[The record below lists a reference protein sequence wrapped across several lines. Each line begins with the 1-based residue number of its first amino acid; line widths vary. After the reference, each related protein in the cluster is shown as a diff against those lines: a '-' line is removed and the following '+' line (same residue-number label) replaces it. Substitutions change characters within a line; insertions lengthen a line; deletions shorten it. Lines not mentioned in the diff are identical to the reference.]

1 MKLKSLLPLAVLAIV
16 IWSCSSD
23 SENTSS
29 DTSEAIT
36 YEWQIV
42 DSLDF
47 EYLGDPVLG
56 AVNEAA
62 NRAAFYN
69 YAESNIL
76 ISDLDGNLMAE
87 FKKNEDTPDSYGFML
102 ELPGF
107 FDNESITVLGMSGV
121 FIYDLEGNLI
131 TKIDHP
137 ESIGGAAFMSKV
149 GKTIKT
155 TSFGGKDYILS
166 KSMRSHDSYPGEM
179 KFYEDFKALE
189 LIDVESGESTEIV
202 PFPEGSQFL
211 NGMGYFLSDYE
222 PAYTAKGNKLYV
234 VLGGEPILHALT
246 LSESGATY
254 DTLINLNIPDFE
266 EIEGKE
272 LSAFSEGSITVTGS
286 TPAIR
291 DIHLVDGKILL
302 PYYAGMDPKK
312 LEEVMGMYESGQQEE
327 AEERYRQYE
336 REVSKGV
343 LIYDEESLEYLGL
356 IEMDE
361 KTPSVS
367 FASDGDF
374 LWMQKPASEEV
385 EEDFRRIYKVKIV
398 EK

>member
-1 MKLKSLLPLAVLAIV
+1 MTFKNLLLLPIVAIL
-16 IWSCSSD
+16 ICSCSTD

-29 DTSEAIT
+29 DPSEAIS
-36 YEWQIV
+36 YEWEIV

-47 EYLGDPVLG
+47 EYLGDPILG
-56 AVNEAA
+56 AVNESA
-62 NRAAFYN
+62 NRAVFYN

-76 ISDLDGNLMAE
+76 ISDLEGNLIAE

-302 PYYAGMDPKK
+302 PYYAGMNPAKM
-312 LEEVMGMYESGQQEE
+312 EEVMGIFESGDQEE
-327 AEERYRQYE
+327 AERIFEQYE
-336 REVSKGV
+336 EEVSRGV
-343 LIYDEESLEYLGL
+343 LVFDQNSLEYLGEIKMNDKL
-356 IEMDE
+356 
-361 KTPSVS
+361 PSVT

-374 LWMQKPASEEV
+374 LWMQKAASEEV

-398 EK
+398 GK